1 MIRIFDI
8 TDTSFDSN
16 GIIVIDPLKAKMHIA
31 DNGDYY
37 LDIEVGLEY
46 IDYIVQ
52 DMIVVAKVWNGT
64 DQAFRIRN
72 VTQTGKR
79 ISARCLHVF
88 FDSMYYSYV
97 EQSIGNQGEPYT
109 VLHNLTLLSK
119 PQSPMTYI
127 CESSLPNV
135 SMVSLYRQPL
145 YDGIMQVV
153 QKTNAVIEHN
163 NYELILRARHSFD
176 SGVVIQY
183 GKNIKDIS
191 KVENW
196 DDVCTRIYPI
206 GNDGITTTFGTD
218 PEPYLDS
225 QYASYRK
232 KYIKV
237 VTFNQDYIKRE
248 SYSSDTAYKNACKA
262 DLAVIADKYLQEHAY
277 PEVNYTLKANIEK
290 INRIGDKIEVIDE
303 RLGIDMDTYVTSF
316 DYDCLSGQFTEVQ
329 FGNFRKTAK
338 GMGLTVTSLADNQ
351 ANAVL
356 SDKRLKFRDNG
367 SVTWEKLK
375 DETQA

>member
-127 CESSLPNV
+127 CESSLPSV
-135 SMVSLYRQPL
+135 SMVSVYRQPL

-153 QKTNAVIEHN
+153 QKTSAVIEHN

-329 FGNFRKTAK
+329 FGNLRKTAK